1 LTKPTLRRE
10 AYGHRRHSVNPHRP
24 GENRGMSIDKTDKG
38 HGIRLFTMTGQGT
51 DNKLTTADLLELA
64 AQCDA
69 LRADKAARVV
79 ILAGPGAHFC
89 GGRIGAAGLTSP
101 AAIAQDLGAIL
112 QVNAAMAALSVP
124 VIAAIEGRAHAFG
137 FGLAAQSDY
146 AIAGAGT
153 ELCLPEM
160 SHGLPPLVVLSYL
173 FRYTNYKRAFEL
185 ASTSRAMSA
194 ADALAAGLV
203 TETVAAGAALERALA
218 VAAGMAASDQT
229 AMTMLRRFARQA
241 AAVHDPFLG
250 ELAVGQMSGLLAD
263 RAGKH

>member
-1 LTKPTLRRE
+1 
-10 AYGHRRHSVNPHRP
+10 
-24 GENRGMSIDKTDKG
+24 MSIDITDKG
-38 HGIRLFTMTGQGT
+38 HGIRLFTLSGQGA
-51 DNKLTTADLLELA
+51 DNKLTTADLRALA

-69 LRADKAARVV
+69 LRADTAARVLV
-79 ILAGPGAHFC
+79 LAGPGAHFC

-101 AAIAQDLGAIL
+101 AAIAEDLGAIL
-112 QVNAAMAALSVP
+112 AVNAAMAALSVP

-146 AIAGAGT
+146 AIAGADA

-173 FRYTNYKRAFEL
+173 FRFTNYKRAFEL
-185 ASTSRAMSA
+185 ASTSKPMSA
-194 ADALAAGLV
+194 TDALAAGLL
-203 TETVAAGAALERALA
+203 TEAVATGTALTHALA
-218 VAAGMAASDQT
+218 VAANMASADQT

-263 RAGKH
+263 RAGRH

>member
-1 LTKPTLRRE
+1 
-10 AYGHRRHSVNPHRP
+10 
-24 GENRGMSIDKTDKG
+24 MSIDITDKG
-38 HGIRLFTMTGQGT
+38 HGIRLFTLSGQGA
-51 DNKLTTADLLELA
+51 DNKLTTADLRALA

-69 LRADKAARVV
+69 LRADTAARVLV
-79 ILAGPGAHFC
+79 LAGPGAHFC

-101 AAIAQDLGAIL
+101 AAIAEDLGAIL
-112 QVNAAMAALSVP
+112 AVNAAMAALSVP

-146 AIAGAGT
+146 AIAGADA

-173 FRYTNYKRAFEL
+173 FRFTNYKRAFEL
-185 ASTSRAMSA
+185 ASTSKPMSA
-194 ADALAAGLV
+194 TDALAAGLL
-203 TETVAAGAALERALA
+203 TEAVATGTALTRALCVAAD
-218 VAAGMAASDQT
+218 MASADQT

-263 RAGKH
+263 RAGRH

>member
-1 LTKPTLRRE
+1 
-10 AYGHRRHSVNPHRP
+10 
-24 GENRGMSIDKTDKG
+24 MSIDITDKG
-38 HGIRLFTMTGQGT
+38 HGIRLFTLSGQGA
-51 DNKLTTADLLELA
+51 DNKLTTADLRALA

-69 LRADKAARVV
+69 LRADTAARVLV
-79 ILAGPGAHFC
+79 LAGPGAHFC

-101 AAIAQDLGAIL
+101 AAIAEDLGAIL
-112 QVNAAMAALSVP
+112 AVNAAMAALSVP

-146 AIAGAGT
+146 AIAGADA

-173 FRYTNYKRAFEL
+173 FRFTNYKRAFEL
-185 ASTSRAMSA
+185 ASTSKPMSA
-194 ADALAAGLV
+194 TDALAAGLL
-203 TETVAAGAALERALA
+203 TEAVATGTALTRALA
-218 VAAGMAASDQT
+218 VAANMASADQT

-263 RAGKH
+263 RAGRH

>member
-1 LTKPTLRRE
+1 
-10 AYGHRRHSVNPHRP
+10 
-24 GENRGMSIDKTDKG
+24 MSIDITDKG
-38 HGIRLFTMTGQGT
+38 HGIRLVTLSGQGA
-51 DNKLTTADLLELA
+51 DNKLTTADLRALA

-69 LRADKAARVV
+69 LRADTAARVLV
-79 ILAGPGAHFC
+79 LAGPGAHFC

-101 AAIAQDLGAIL
+101 AAIAEDLGAIL
-112 QVNAAMAALSVP
+112 AVNAAMAALSVP

-146 AIAGAGT
+146 AIAGADA

-173 FRYTNYKRAFEL
+173 FRFTNYKRAFEL
-185 ASTSRAMSA
+185 ASTSKPMSA
-194 ADALAAGLV
+194 TDALAAGLL
-203 TETVAAGAALERALA
+203 TEAVATGTALTRALA
-218 VAAGMAASDQT
+218 VAANMASADQT

-263 RAGKH
+263 RAGRH

>member
-1 LTKPTLRRE
+1 
-10 AYGHRRHSVNPHRP
+10 
-24 GENRGMSIDKTDKG
+24 MSIDITDKG
-38 HGIRLFTMTGQGT
+38 HGIRLFTLSGQGA
-51 DNKLTTADLLELA
+51 DNKLTTADLRALA

-69 LRADKAARVV
+69 LRADTAARVLV
-79 ILAGPGAHFC
+79 LAGPGAHFC

-101 AAIAQDLGAIL
+101 AAIAEDLGAIL
-112 QVNAAMAALSVP
+112 AVNAAMAALSVP

-146 AIAGAGT
+146 AIAGADA

-173 FRYTNYKRAFEL
+173 FRFTNYKRAFEL
-185 ASTSRAMSA
+185 ASTSKPMSA
-194 ADALAAGLV
+194 TDALAAGLL
-203 TETVAAGAALERALA
+203 TEAVATGTALTRALCVAAN
-218 VAAGMAASDQT
+218 MASADQT

-263 RAGKH
+263 RAGRH

>member
-1 LTKPTLRRE
+1 
-10 AYGHRRHSVNPHRP
+10 
-24 GENRGMSIDKTDKG
+24 MSIDITDKG
-38 HGIRLFTMTGQGT
+38 HGIRLFTLSGQGA
-51 DNKLTTADLLELA
+51 DNKLTTADLRALA

-69 LRADKAARVV
+69 LRADTAARVLV
-79 ILAGPGAHFC
+79 LAGPGAHFC

-101 AAIAQDLGAIL
+101 AAIAEDLGAIL
-112 QVNAAMAALSVP
+112 AVNAAMAALSVP

-146 AIAGAGT
+146 AIAGADA

-173 FRYTNYKRAFEL
+173 FRFTNYKRAFEL
-185 ASTSRAMSA
+185 ASTSKPMSA
-194 ADALAAGLV
+194 TDALAAGLL
-203 TETVAAGAALERALA
+203 TEAVATGTALARALTVAT
-218 VAAGMAASDQT
+218 GMASADQT

-263 RAGKH
+263 RAGRH

>member
-1 LTKPTLRRE
+1 
-10 AYGHRRHSVNPHRP
+10 
-24 GENRGMSIDKTDKG
+24 MSIDITDKG
-38 HGIRLFTMTGQGT
+38 HGIRLVTLSGQGA
-51 DNKLTTADLLELA
+51 DNKLTTADLRALA

-69 LRADKAARVV
+69 LRADTAARVLV
-79 ILAGPGAHFC
+79 LAGPGAHFC

-101 AAIAQDLGAIL
+101 AAIAEDLGAIL
-112 QVNAAMAALSVP
+112 AVNAAMAALSVP

-146 AIAGAGT
+146 AIAGADA

-173 FRYTNYKRAFEL
+173 FRFTNYKRAFEL
-185 ASTSRAMSA
+185 ASTSKPMSA
-194 ADALAAGLV
+194 TDALAAGLL
-203 TETVAAGAALERALA
+203 TEAVATGTALTRALCVAAD
-218 VAAGMAASDQT
+218 MASADQT

-263 RAGKH
+263 RAGRH

>member
-1 LTKPTLRRE
+1 
-10 AYGHRRHSVNPHRP
+10 
-24 GENRGMSIDKTDKG
+24 MSIDITDKG
-38 HGIRLFTMTGQGT
+38 HGIRLFTLSGQGA
-51 DNKLTTADLLELA
+51 DNKLTTADLRALA

-69 LRADKAARVV
+69 LRADTAARVLV
-79 ILAGPGAHFC
+79 LAGPGAHFC
-89 GGRIGAAGLTSP
+89 GGRIGAAGLTRP
-101 AAIAQDLGAIL
+101 AAIAEDLGAIL
-112 QVNAAMAALSVP
+112 AVNAAMAALSVP

-146 AIAGAGT
+146 AIAGADA

-173 FRYTNYKRAFEL
+173 FRFTNYKRAFEL
-185 ASTSRAMSA
+185 ASTSKPMSA
-194 ADALAAGLV
+194 TDALAAGLL
-203 TETVAAGAALERALA
+203 TEAVATGTALTRALA
-218 VAAGMAASDQT
+218 VAANMASADQT

-263 RAGKH
+263 RAGRH

>member
-1 LTKPTLRRE
+1 
-10 AYGHRRHSVNPHRP
+10 
-24 GENRGMSIDKTDKG
+24 MSIDITDKG
-38 HGIRLFTMTGQGT
+38 HGIRLFTLSGQGE
-51 DNKLTTADLLELA
+51 DNKLTTADLRALA

-69 LRADKAARVV
+69 LRADTAARVLV
-79 ILAGPGAHFC
+79 LAGPGAHFC

-101 AAIAQDLGAIL
+101 AAIAEDLGAIL
-112 QVNAAMAALSVP
+112 AVNAAMAALSVP

-146 AIAGAGT
+146 AIAGADA

-173 FRYTNYKRAFEL
+173 FRFTNYKRAFEL
-185 ASTSRAMSA
+185 ASTSKPMSA
-194 ADALAAGLV
+194 TDALAAGLL
-203 TETVAAGAALERALA
+203 TEAVATGTALTRALCVAAN
-218 VAAGMAASDQT
+218 MASADQT

-263 RAGKH
+263 RAGRH